1 MQTDKTQTVFISALV
16 SAIVGIVIVLG
27 FGLAETGPQPPEN
40 NQPVAPVQ
48 NETIVAT
55 TSSNSAVVD
64 VVAAAKPSV
73 VSIVVSK
80 EIPQIERYFQEGPF
94 GIRIPQ
100 QGITG
105 YKRQQVGSGSGF
117 FASSDGLIVTNR
129 HVVSDTEASYSAVT
143 NDGKTL
149 DLEVVDRDP
158 TLDIAVLKAKN
169 STISYPALPFG
180 DSSKLR
186 SGQKV
191 IAIGNALGEFQ
202 NSVSTG
208 VVSGLSRSIIAGRMS
223 GNTERLEQVIQTD
236 AAVNPGNSG
245 GPLLNQA
252 GQVVGVNVAIAQ
264 GSENI
269 SFALPA
275 DVVQSVVN
283 SVKEQGEIVRPFLG
297 VRYTAVTE
305 EIARNRDLQVER
317 GALVVGDAT
326 APAVQPGSPA
336 DNAGI
341 RPGDVLLIFNG
352 TKIGEDSSLQSL
364 VRSAQVEETVDITL
378 LRDGERITVSA
389 TLQAAPDQLR

>member
-48 NETIVAT
+48 NEKTVAA

-64 VVAAAKPSV
+64 VVEAAKPSV

-117 FASSDGLIVTNR
+117 FVSSDGLIVTNR

-169 STISYPALPFG
+169 STTSYPALPFG

-264 GSENI
+264 GSENV

-275 DVVQSVVN
+275 DVVQSVVE
-283 SVKEQGEIVRPFLG
+283 SVKKEGEMVRPFLG

-305 EIARNRDLQVER
+305 EIAQNRDLQVER

-341 RPGDVLLIFNG
+341 RPGDVLLTFNG

-364 VRSAQVEETVDITL
+364 VRSAQVEEAVDITL